1 MMGPMPD
8 TPPNIVVLAIDTLR
22 ADHLGCYGYH
32 KPTSPEI
39 DLVAD
44 ESILFERAF
53 AAGIPTM
60 PAFTTFYTGLHPY
73 RHGIVSHS
81 GSRRLSHRI
90 TVLPRLLRERGYVT
104 AACDNLVAQSD
115 GRGSWFSRGYDQYSG
130 FLYKPFTEQSTQL
143 TDRAI
148 GILRE
153 HTDAPSPPP
162 LFLFIHYWDPHTP
175 YGPRPPYDTLHYQP
189 GSGPFDMADVRK
201 IHPDYYDAF
210 LGDMKL
216 RHPDDYAYV
225 VAQYDGEISQV
236 DVQVGRVVRELKAQ
250 GVWDNTILL
259 VMADHGECFGEGD
272 LHFDHHGLYDAV
284 TRIALLMRVPGFDA
298 RRCRAL
304 VSSED
309 LLPTLLDL
317 VGDARTPYP
326 LTGVSLRPLL
336 AQQVDTGRPFVVS
349 SESSRQASLALRTED
364 WKLILPIIADAT
376 GNPLPDLYG
385 RPRDPAPLLF
395 DLRDDPCEQ
404 HTLAAE
410 HPEKLD
416 ELSQVLADWRSEMA
430 QTTGEPDP
438 IQAQG
443 LSLSYESFME
453 RLFGRK

>member
-1 MMGPMPD
+1 MPD

-39 DLVAD
+39 DLLAD

-60 PAFTTFYTGLHPY
+60 SAFTTFYTGLHPY

-81 GSRRLSHRI
+81 GSRRLSRHI
-90 TVLPRLLRERGYVT
+90 TVLPQLLKERGYIT
-104 AACDNLVAQSD
+104 AACDNLVTQGD

-148 GILRE
+148 GLLRE
-153 HTDAPSPPP
+153 YTNASGQAPF
-162 LFLFIHYWDPHTP
+162 FLFVHYWDPHTP
-175 YGPRPPYDTLHYQP
+175 YGPRPPYDTLHYRP
-189 GSGPFDMADVRK
+189 GSGPVDMADVRS

-216 RHPDDYAYV
+216 RYPDDYAYV
-225 VAQYDGEISQV
+225 IAQYDGEISQV
-236 DVQVGRVVRELKAQ
+236 DQQVGRVVRELKAR
-250 GVWDNTILL
+250 GIWDNTIVL

-284 TRIALLMRVPGFDA
+284 TRIALLMRVPGLDP

-317 VGDARTPYP
+317 AGDSRTPYP
-326 LTGVSLRPLL
+326 LTGTSLRPLL
-336 AQQVDTGRPFVVS
+336 DQQAETVRPFVVS

-364 WKLILPIIADAT
+364 WKLILPIVADAA

-395 DLRDDPCEQ
+395 DLRNDPCEQ
-404 HTLAAE
+404 HNLAAE
-410 HPEKLD
+410 YPEKLN
-416 ELSQVLADWRSEMA
+416 ELCRILAAWRSEMA
-430 QTTGEPDP
+430 QVTGEPDP

-443 LSLSYESFME
+443 LSMRYDSFML

>member
-1 MMGPMPD
+1 MGHMPD

-39 DLVAD
+39 DRLAD

-73 RHGIVSHS
+73 RHGVVSHS

-130 FLYKPFTEQSTQL
+130 FLYKPFTDQSTQL
-143 TDRAI
+143 TNRAI
-148 GILRE
+148 SILRE
-153 HTDAPSPPP
+153 HTDAPDPAP
-162 LFLFIHYWDPHTP
+162 LFLFMHYWDPHTP

-236 DVQVGRVVRELKAQ
+236 DVQVGRVVRELKAR
-250 GVWDNTILL
+250 GAWDNTILL

-284 TRIALLMRVPGFDA
+284 TRIALLMHVPGLDP

-309 LLPTLLDL
+309 LMPTLLDL
-317 VGDARTPYP
+317 AGDSSTPYP
-326 LTGVSLRPLL
+326 ITGTSLRPLL
-336 AQQVDTGRPFVVS
+336 DQQVETVRPFVVS

-364 WKLILPIIADAT
+364 WKLILPIVADAA
-376 GNPLPDLYG
+376 GNPLPNLYG
-385 RPRDPAPLLF
+385 QPRDPAPLLF
-395 DLRDDPCEQ
+395 DLQNDPYEQ
-404 HTLAAE
+404 HNLAAE
-410 HPEKLD
+410 HPDKLS
-416 ELSQVLADWRSEMA
+416 ELCQMLADWRSEMA
-430 QTTGEPDP
+430 QVTREPDP

-443 LSLSYESFME
+443 LSLRYDSFML